1 MGNSLPIMNLR
12 GPLLFPGV
20 GTGGETPT
28 SRGCRPWH
36 STKAHRELGDAQPV
50 SKVKEPQLV
59 GCGVGTSTWHWPLQ
73 RVRRRMASALRGTR
87 RHSSLGSTVKKKKKV
102 KQFTLAFGSHSKQCF
117 IIRGFCQG
125 RNVRNLRHQC
135 LLIGCPHTRGKRT
148 KHLGKLETI

>member
-1 MGNSLPIMNLR
+1 MAFHKGTQGARRCTASFQGEGASTRGLWGGHKHLALAFAKGQKKDGFSSERDKKTFISGVNS
-12 GPLLFPGV
+12 
-20 GTGGETPT
+20 
-28 SRGCRPWH
+28 
-36 STKAHRELGDAQPV
+36 
-50 SKVKEPQLV
+50 
-59 GCGVGTSTWHWPLQ
+59 
-73 RVRRRMASALRGTR
+73 
-87 RHSSLGSTVKKKKKV
+87 KKKKKV